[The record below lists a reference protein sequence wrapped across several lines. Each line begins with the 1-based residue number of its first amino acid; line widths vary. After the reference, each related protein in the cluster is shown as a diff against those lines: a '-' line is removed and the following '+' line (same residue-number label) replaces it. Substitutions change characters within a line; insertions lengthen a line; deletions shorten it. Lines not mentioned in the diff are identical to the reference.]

1 MATKK
6 FPAHPANP
14 ERQCWGCDK
23 YCAAKD
29 MMCGNGSDRTQHP
42 FELFGEDW
50 QSWGEDGAAGS
61 AKVGAL
67 PGHLVLRQE
76 VLPGI
81 GNELAVSGV
90 IHRFDA
96 DDLADE
102 SRIVHMDVLDKM

>member
-1 MATKK
+1 VATKK
-6 FPAHPANP
+6 FPVHPANP

-29 MMCGNGSDRTQHP
+29 MTCGNGSDRTQHP
-42 FELFGEDW
+42 FELVGEDW
-50 QSWGEDGAAGS
+50 QSWGTDDAVGS
-61 AKVGAL
+61 AL
-67 PGHLVLRQE
+67 TEHLVLHQE

-90 IHRFDA
+90 IHRFDT

-102 SRIVHMDVLDKM
+102 RGIVRMDVFDKM